1 MLKVGLTGSIATGK
15 STVLA
20 MFEAAGIP
28 TFSSDEAVHRLYSG
42 GPAVGAI
49 ERVFPGVTSDG
60 AIDRE
65 ALAQRLI
72 AAPEKLIELE
82 ALVHPLVRGEIA
94 YFFKAA
100 AGRGVPLA
108 VADIPLL
115 FEGGFDYGL
124 DAVIVTAVA
133 EPVQRERA
141 LARPG
146 MTVEK
151 LEAILARQ
159 MDQAEKKAR
168 ATYVIDTSG
177 PIEATRREVVALID
191 KLKAAG
197 GER

>member
-15 STVLA
+15 STVLE
-20 MFEAAGIP
+20 MFAAENIP
-28 TFSSDEAVHRLYSG
+28 IFSSDEAVHRLYAG
-42 GPAVGAI
+42 GPAVTAI
-49 ERVFPGVTSDG
+49 ERVFPGVTSHG
-60 AIDRE
+60 AVDRD
-65 ALAQRLI
+65 ALAKQLI
-72 AAPEKLIELE
+72 AAPERLTELE
-82 ALVHPLVRGEIA
+82 ALVHPLVRGEIS

-100 AGRGVPLA
+100 EGRGEPIA

-133 EPVQRERA
+133 ESIQRERA

-151 LEAILARQ
+151 LDAILARQ
-159 MDQAEKKAR
+159 MSQAEKRKR

-177 PIEATRREVVALID
+177 PVEATRREVAALIG
-191 KLKAAG
+191 KLKLAG